1 VVRWARKTHK
11 RRQERAKWRQNKQI
25 SKQVERSRQWERV
38 PREDDVHSLKARG
51 TRTHTNTRK
60 HKPKHNKHTHV
71 SGGKEMRRQKC
82 LEAAADKKQ
91 AARTRKRATTEK
103 RTE

>member
-51 TRTHTNTRK
+51 TRTHT
-60 HKPKHNKHTHV
+60 HTHTHKHSQAQAQAQQTHTCERRKRNAKAKV
-71 SGGKEMRRQKC
+71 FGGGGRQK
-82 LEAAADKKQ
+82 
-91 AARTRKRATTEK
+91 TSSTN
-103 RTE
+103 